1 MEEFE
6 DFDEYKKFQTEWAL
20 LNLVRELRGISNKGA
35 TPTYYSSIKLARQ
48 VIPEIFNEESLIVQ
62 RHHEPE
68 MVRSYRQKA
77 EAQTQL
83 EGKII
88 SPVELVDE
96 RMTILT
102 QQIATDIP
110 SKDLLIKELDKLKI
124 VRSMLLPKSVQED
137 YILSHDVKSMKFGVE
152 PINIKAKSTDYKVS
166 ENRTIRVRLIHP
178 NDGEQSMGADLIYEQ
193 YDPENKKVRFIMIQY
208 KIWDGELLYWSQAKN
223 LEPQLKKM
231 EDNLCKN
238 GFCHCDLG
246 KNFTKD
252 YRYPFCSAFLRPT
265 DKLQFKDSPFS
276 SSGMHIP
283 ICRIN
288 GVTVESKDGNKILR
302 RQNMKHTSLS
312 HKVFEEN
319 FNYNQIGSRWMN
331 YSEAEKLYKEHKILD
346 ESERII
352 VHVQELTI

>member
-1 MEEFE
+1 ME
-6 DFDEYKKFQTEWAL
+6 DFENFEEYKKFQTEWAL

-35 TPTYYSSIKLARQ
+35 TPTYYSAIKLARQ
-48 VIPEIFNEESLIVQ
+48 VIPEVFDEESLIVK

-83 EGKII
+83 EGKVI

-96 RMTILT
+96 RMTVLT

-110 SKDLLIKELDKLKI
+110 SKDLLVKELDKLKI

-166 ENRTIRVRLIHP
+166 EKRTIRVRLIHP

-193 YDPENKKVRFIMIQY
+193 YDPENRKVRFIMIQY

-231 EDNLCKN
+231 EDNLCKK
-238 GFCHCDLG
+238 GFCHCENG
-246 KNFTKD
+246 NNFTTE

-283 ICRIN
+283 ICKIN
-288 GVTVESKDGNKILR
+288 GVTVESKEGNKILR

-331 YSEAEKLYKEHKILD
+331 YSEAEELYREHKILD
-346 ESERII
+346 DSERII